1 MAVHHFKGVSGA
13 SHSEY
18 TPSQAKAVKM
28 ARAKKTISVSLS
40 KLELIQ
46 MRKVA
51 GIRQA
56 SDEHTLKA
64 FITKILK
71 LKL

>member
-1 MAVHHFKGVSGA
+1 MAIHHFKGVEGA

-28 ARAKKTISVSLS
+28 ARAKKTISVNLS

-46 MRKVA
+46 MRKIA

-56 SDEHTLKA
+56 SDEHVLKA

-71 LKL
+71 L

>member
-1 MAVHHFKGVSGA
+1 MAVHHFKGVAGA
-13 SHSEY
+13 KHSVY
-18 TPSQAKAVKM
+18 TPTQAKAIKM
-28 ARAKKTISVSLS
+28 AKAKKTISVNLS

-46 MRKVA
+46 MRKIA

-56 SDEHTLKA
+56 SDEHILKA

-71 LKL
+71 Q

>member
-1 MAVHHFKGVSGA
+1 MAVHHFKGVAGA
-13 SHSEY
+13 SHSTY
-18 TPSQAKAVKM
+18 TPTQAKAVKM
-28 ARAKKTISVSLS
+28 AKAKKTISVSLS

-56 SDEHTLKA
+56 SDEHVLKA